1 MRTRDDE
8 VREIFSLATTGDLRQ
23 ESLPVEAGGLTLEE
37 LQRIGH
43 EAGIA
48 PASITLAAETLDA
61 RGIPSTVRRVVGLPI
76 GLSRVVA
83 LPRAPTDR
91 EWEQLISYFRTTF
104 DAHGRATTSG
114 GLREWSHDSLHISVE
129 PTTDSEQIRLS
140 IKNDAVV
147 VLNVLGAVTTGI
159 ALLASTVNAADG
171 HPQKAL
177 VLLGIFGGIGVV
189 SFATNLIRAPRW
201 ARERDR
207 QLQEIAEHVVRLLAD
222 R

>member
-1 MRTRDDE
+1 M
-8 VREIFSLATTGDLRQ
+8 REIFSLATTGDLRE
-23 ESLPVEAGGLTLEE
+23 ESLPVESGGLTLAE

-48 PASITLAAETLDA
+48 SASIASAAETLDA

-129 PTTDSEQIRLS
+129 PTTDGEQIRLS
-140 IKNDAVV
+140 TKNDAVV
-147 VLNVLGAVTTGI
+147 ALNVLGGVTTGI

-171 HPQKAL
+171 HPRKAL

-207 QLQEIAEHVVRLLAD
+207 QLKEIAEHVVKLLAD